1 MHELLRS
8 ECLVYYWFV
17 PETSRKVEGTVSY
30 SKVVIFPQYTG
41 ADSEILKRGA
51 LYVAHHGWLT
61 RKILGFRWSEKAE
74 MTLET
79 MFLAKCFYQYFQ
91 IFSIFIDKILLI
103 FKIY

>member
-1 MHELLRS
+1 MNELLRS
-8 ECLVYYWFV
+8 ECLLYYWFV

-30 SKVVIFPQYTG
+30 SKVVIFPHYTG
-41 ADSEILKRGA
+41 ADSYGY
-51 LYVAHHGWLT
+51 YVAHHGWLT

-79 MFLAKCFYQYFQ
+79 MFLAKYFDQHFQ
-91 IFSIFIDKILLI
+91 IFSIFIDKILSI